1 MPQTFTVLIPY
12 YNEEQF
18 LERTLASWRAQTRP
32 PERIVAVDNGSTD
45 RSRQVCRSALA
56 GWDGPEVIHLTENR
70 PGKIQALQAGCA
82 HLAGTFVVLAD
93 ADTWYPPHYLA
104 LCEKLADD
112 HPEGAVSLMALSA
125 ADADTVRSRLRR
137 RAVVMLARLFR
148 RQGFVGGYGQVL
160 RREALQRA
168 GGFSTR
174 YWSYV
179 LLDHEILNRLFRYG
193 YAVHHVDLWCRPSRR
208 RGNRCRVRW
217 NLFERTLYHL
227 VPYRLHDW
235 YFYDFL
241 APRLAS
247 RGLDQL
253 KLREQPWQRQPVLEG
268 REV

>member
-12 YNEEQF
+12 YNEEAF

-45 RSRQVCRSALA
+45 RSQQVCRSTLA

-70 PGKIQALQAGCA
+70 PGKIHALQAGCA

-112 HPEGAVSLMALSA
+112 HSKSAVSLMALPA
-125 ADADTVRSRLRR
+125 ADADTLPSRLRR
-137 RAVVMLARLFR
+137 RGVVMLARLFR
-148 RQGFVGGYGQVL
+148 RQGFVGGYGQIL
-160 RREALQRA
+160 RRDVLQRA

-179 LLDHEILNRLFRYG
+179 LLDHEILNRVFRYG

-208 RGNRCRVRW
+208 RGNRSRVRW
-217 NLFERTLYHL
+217 NLFERILYHL

-241 APRLAS
+241 APRLAG

-268 REV
+268 REI

>member
-12 YNEEQF
+12 YNEEEF
-18 LERTLASWRAQTRP
+18 LERTLGSWRAQTRP

-45 RSRQVCRSALA
+45 RSRQVCRSALE
-56 GWDGPEVIHLTENR
+56 GWDGPEVIHLGENR
-70 PGKIQALQAGCA
+70 PGKIHALQAGCA

-104 LCEKLADD
+104 LCEELADD
-112 HPEGAVSLMALSA
+112 HREGAVSLMALSA
-125 ADADTVRSRLRR
+125 ADADTVPSRLRR

-148 RQGFVGGYGQVL
+148 RQGFVGGYGHVL

-208 RGNRCRVRW
+208 RGNRSRVRW